1 MGLLSLFSK
10 PNPAVQ
16 RLPHGSLTLDR
27 DANIVASTISS
38 GTAPALLHDIG
49 HQVLHLFREARKA
62 QLPLTELN
70 LHFGSLQITAR
81 EMRGGA
87 IVFLKPK
94 DLYNGTLPND
104 FQL

>member
-10 PNPAVQ
+10 PSAAVQ

-38 GTAPALLHDIG
+38 GTTPALLQELG
-49 HQVLHLFREARKA
+49 QQVLHLFREAHKA
-62 QLPLTELN
+62 QMPLTELK

-94 DLYNGTLPND
+94 DMFTGTTSND